1 MSINSIRDMA
11 LYFTHDLYLNY
22 LFLRKENKPKDIAAV
37 SNTPMIPARAT
48 EILSFSSP
56 AKA

>member
-1 MSINSIRDMA
+1 MVLNFSHNE
-11 LYFTHDLYLNY
+11 YLNY